1 LILSSSSSNPT
12 NPSFFGTSDAKGA
25 LNDRLAQTLLYSSL
39 EFHENQYWI
48 DLPLLLRYNFKLDKY
63 KKWKRHRPYIY
74 AGGAANFLLSAQL
87 TGIQRKTQ
95 QELTGGGLTN
105 GNTEEKIVVTKNN
118 NGNGYDIP
126 SLRRTI
132 NTSLIV
138 GAGIKFS
145 VGTNFIF
152 VDARYNRFFLNMTNI
167 KNRYE
172 NTELLYKYNHID
184 DDIQIDNVS
193 INVGFMKSFYKPRKK
208 RKYNARVL
216 DRKFDKWLEKERVN
230 MKRETDEDIKREL
243 NASIKEMEKQKP
255 SLIEDVER
263 GRVSSKILKEKKA
276 ELNKI
281 KK

>member
-1 LILSSSSSNPT
+1 MH
-12 NPSFFGTSDAKGA
+12 K
-25 LNDRLAQTLLYSSL
+25 
-39 EFHENQYWI
+39 
-48 DLPLLLRYNFKLDKY
+48 
-63 KKWKRHRPYIY
+63 PYIY
-74 AGGAANFLLSAQL
+74 VGGAANFLLRANL
-87 TGIQRKTQ
+87 TGVQRKTQ

-105 GNTEEKIVVTKNN
+105 GNTEEKIIITKNN
-118 NGNGYDIP
+118 NGAGYDIP
-126 SLRRTI
+126 SLRTTI
-132 NTSLIV
+132 NASLIA

-152 VDARYNRFFLNMTNI
+152 VDARYNHFFLNTVNI
-167 KNRYE
+167 QNRYE
-172 NTELLYKYNHID
+172 NTELLYKYNYVD
-184 DDIQIDNVS
+184 DDTQIDNIS

-208 RKYNARVL
+208 RKYNTRVL

-263 GRVSSKILKEKKA
+263 GRVSSKVLKEKKA
-276 ELNKI
+276 QLNKI